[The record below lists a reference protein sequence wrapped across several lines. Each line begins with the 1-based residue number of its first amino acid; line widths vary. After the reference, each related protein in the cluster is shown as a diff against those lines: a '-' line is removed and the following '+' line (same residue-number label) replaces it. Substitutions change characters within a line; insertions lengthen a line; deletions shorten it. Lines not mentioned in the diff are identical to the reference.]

1 MCPSPGVRPFDI
13 LAALFRNH
21 NNLALPVLMRTSKF
35 LLSTVRE
42 TPAEAETVSHKLM
55 LRAGMI
61 RKLAA
66 GIYTWL
72 PLGLRTLRKVEAVVR
87 EEMNRAGAQ
96 EVLMPAVQPAELW
109 QESGRWEKYGPELLR
124 MKDRHQRDFCFGP
137 THEEVITEMARR
149 ELKSY
154 RQLPANFYQIQMKFR
169 DEIRPRF
176 GVMRSREFLMKD
188 AYSFHLDSASLKETY
203 DVMHATY
210 SRIFQRVGL
219 EFRPVAADTGA
230 IGGSASHEFHVLA
243 DSGED
248 SIAICNK
255 CDYAANVELAPALP
269 PVGKRNDSNKPMQTV
284 DTPGQHSIE
293 EVSRFLKID
302 PKQTVKTLLVKG
314 TGGVIALVLRGDH
327 ELNAIKAEKLPQ
339 LAKPLMFVTP
349 GEVELAAGCEP
360 GSIGPVGLKITVIA
374 DESAA
379 RVTDFVCG
387 ANANGKHLMN
397 VNWGRDLPEPE
408 VADLRNVVPGDPCP
422 SAEHA
427 NCTGTLTIRRGIEV
441 GHIFQLGTRYSEA
454 MHATVLDEAGQSVIM
469 PMGCYGIGVSRVVA
483 AAIEQNHDDNGIVWP
498 DAIAP
503 FHVAIVPIGYRK
515 SEKVRETADQL
526 YGTLVQMGLDVLL
539 DDRDERPGVI
549 FADMDLI
556 GVPHRVVIGDK
567 GLAKGVIEYK
577 ARRDAAPGEM
587 PLANAAAEIRAR
599 VKL

>member
-1 MCPSPGVRPFDI
+1 
-13 LAALFRNH
+13 
-21 NNLALPVLMRTSKF
+21 MRVSRF

-42 TPAEAETVSHKLM
+42 TPAEAETISHQLM

-66 GIYTWL
+66 GVYSWL
-72 PLGLRTLRKVEAVVR
+72 PLGLRVLRKVEGIVR
-87 EEMNRAGAQ
+87 EEMNHAGAQ

-124 MKDRHQRDFCFGP
+124 LKDRHQREFCIGP
-137 THEEVITEMARR
+137 THEEVVTDLMRR
-149 ELKSY
+149 EIKSY

-176 GVMRSREFLMKD
+176 GVKRAREFLMKD
-188 AYSFHLDSASLKETY
+188 AYSFHADDASLRETY

-210 SRIFQRVGL
+210 TRIFQRVGL
-219 EFRPVAADTGA
+219 EFRPVAADTGT
-230 IGGSASHEFHVLA
+230 IGGNASHEFHVLA

-248 SIAICNK
+248 NIAICNQ
-255 CDYAANVELAPALP
+255 CDYAANVELAQALP
-269 PVGKRNDSNKPMQTV
+269 PVGKRAAATKPMQTV

-293 EVSRFLKID
+293 DVSRFLKVN
-302 PKQTVKTLLVKG
+302 PQQTLKTLLVKG

-327 ELNAIKAEKLPQ
+327 ELNVIKAEKLPQ
-339 LAKPLMFVTP
+339 LVKPLMFVTP

-379 RVTDFVCG
+379 RLSDFVCG
-387 ANANGKHLMN
+387 ANVNGKHLMN
-397 VNWGRDLPEPE
+397 VNWGRDLPEPI
-408 VADLRNVVPGDPCP
+408 VADMRNVMLGDPCP
-422 SAEHA
+422 NSQEKK
-427 NCTGTLTIRRGIEV
+427 CQGTLSIKRGIEV

-454 MHATVLDEAGQSVIM
+454 MQATVLDEAGQAVVM

-483 AAIEQNHDDNGIVWP
+483 AAIEQNHDNNGIIWP

-503 FHVAIVPIGYRK
+503 FHIALVPIGYRK
-515 SEKVRETADQL
+515 SDKVRETVDKL
-526 YGTLVQMGLDVLL
+526 YAELVHAGYDVLL

-556 GVPHRVVIGDK
+556 GIPHRIVIGDK
-567 GLAKGVIEYK
+567 GLAKGVAEYK
-577 ARRDAAPGEM
+577 GRRDATPREIALGDV
-587 PLANAAAEIRAR
+587 ANEIGRLVR
-599 VKL
+599 C